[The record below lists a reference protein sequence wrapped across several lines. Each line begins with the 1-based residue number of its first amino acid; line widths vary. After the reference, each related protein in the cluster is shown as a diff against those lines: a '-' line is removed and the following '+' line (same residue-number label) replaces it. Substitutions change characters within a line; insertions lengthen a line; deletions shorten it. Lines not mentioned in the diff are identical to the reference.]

1 MIGKKKNRKENEIE
15 IWLVAAYFYCVGTRT
30 LWCLCSKERLVSRG
44 EVVPGRRSGDEGP
57 ALTPSP
63 DRACSL
69 LSMKSFSFTL
79 PVADTKS
86 AKASSNITSAS
97 SLLSLSTAYGSQGVG
112 GLYFERTLYKPDIF
126 FLTGLVCSDQN
137 RFAYAF

>member
-1 MIGKKKNRKENEIE
+1 M
-15 IWLVAAYFYCVGTRT
+15 VFV
-30 LWCLCSKERLVSRG
+30 CLCSKERLVSRG

-112 GLYFERTLYKPDIF
+112 GLDFERTLYKPDIF
-126 FLTGLVCSDQN
+126 FFKWVSL
-137 RFAYAF
+137 